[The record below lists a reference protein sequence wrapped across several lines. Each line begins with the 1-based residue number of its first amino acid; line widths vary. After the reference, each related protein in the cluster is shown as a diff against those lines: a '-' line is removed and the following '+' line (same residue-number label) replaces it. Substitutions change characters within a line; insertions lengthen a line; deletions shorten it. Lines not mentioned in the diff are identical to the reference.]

1 MHDALLW
8 IYFANAVLLIL
19 HEIDSAYWKEW
30 ELFRIPG
37 GIAVFLLF
45 HVPLLSAILYGLV
58 LLARHEPAGL
68 YFSLALG
75 IGGAF
80 AFALH
85 SYFIA
90 RGRPEFRT
98 PASIT
103 VLASTLIVS
112 AAQLAATIKLLRAGG
127 SWS

>member
-1 MHDALLW
+1 MHNTLLW

-37 GIAVFLLF
+37 GIAGFLIL
-45 HVPLLSAILYGLV
+45 HVPLLAAILYGLV
-58 LLARHEPAGL
+58 LLARGEQAGL
-68 YFSLALG
+68 YFSRALG
-75 IGGAF
+75 LGGVF
-80 AFALH
+80 AFSIH

-98 PASIT
+98 PASLA
-103 VLASTLIVS
+103 VLTSTLILS
-112 AAQLAATIKLLRAGG
+112 ALQLAVTITCLR
-127 SWS
+127 S